1 MRCPR
6 RPAALLALLL
16 LLAAPARSQYRS
28 SYGYTFNNPVSAFCN
43 DLMWNDINARQTYK
57 ALLKKKGYTDARIEG
72 MSTKRMIEILGREA
86 GAAAKTAAGRTA
98 PGASLFKPAGKRL
111 LFPVLAQS
119 LASDAEGRKALLE
132 VFEAGMKG
140 YEEGAAENG
149 FVNDLAGA
157 MAYFVGVGYFVIHD
171 GEVPD
176 EKGLDEVG
184 FALRR
189 SMDTPRVRAIADS
202 EKQRFYELMIG
213 LGTYFAAAYRQSV
226 EGGDAKSAALIK
238 DAANEGLK
246 GFLGL
251 DPASIRITRA
261 GLEIAGGR

>member
-1 MRCPR
+1 MTVLR
-6 RPAALLALLL
+6 RLAPLIALL
-16 LLAAPARSQYRS
+16 LLAAPVRSQYRS

-43 DLMWNDINARQTYK
+43 DLMWNDLNARQTYK
-57 ALLKKKGYTDARIEG
+57 ALLKKKGYTDAQIAG
-72 MSTKRMIEILGREA
+72 ISTKQMIEFLGGETRATAASA
-86 GAAAKTAAGRTA
+86 GAKAS
-98 PGASLFKPAGKRL
+98 PGASLFSPAGKRL
-111 LFPVLAQS
+111 LFPALAQS
-119 LASDAEGRKALLE
+119 LASDAAGRKALLE
-132 VFEAGMKG
+132 VFEAGMKC

-149 FVNDLAGA
+149 FINDLAGA

-189 SMDTPRVRAIADS
+189 SMDTPRVRSIADS
-202 EKQRFYELMIG
+202 EKQKFYELMIG

>member
-1 MRCPR
+1 MKVTR

-16 LLAAPARSQYRS
+16 LAAPARGQYRS
-28 SYGYTFNNPVSAFCN
+28 SYGYTFNNPLSAFCN
-43 DLMWNDINARQTYK
+43 DLAWNDINARLSYK
-57 ALLKKKGYTDARIEG
+57 SMLKKQGYTDAQIEG
-72 MSTKRMIEILGREA
+72 MSTRRMIEILGGETRAAAASA
-86 GAAAKTAAGRTA
+86 GAKTA

-111 LFPVLAQS
+111 LFPVLAQR
-119 LASDAEGRKALLE
+119 LASDADGRKALLE

-157 MAYFVGVGYFVIHD
+157 MAYFIGVGYFVIHD

-189 SMDTPRVRAIADS
+189 SMDTPRVRGIADS
-202 EKQRFYELMIG
+202 EKQKFYELMIG
-213 LGTYFAAAYRQSV
+213 LGTYFAAAFRQSV

-238 DAANEGLK
+238 EAANEGLK

-251 DPASIRITRA
+251 DPSSIRITRA